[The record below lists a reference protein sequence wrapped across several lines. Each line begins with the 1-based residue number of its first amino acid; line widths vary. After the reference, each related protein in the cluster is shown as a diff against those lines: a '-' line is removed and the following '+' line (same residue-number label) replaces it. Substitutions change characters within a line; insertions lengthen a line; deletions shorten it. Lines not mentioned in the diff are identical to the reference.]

1 MKKRFL
7 SILLSLCMVLS
18 AFPTIAFADEGAPEP
33 SAFTC
38 ETEDAANTDCTVY
51 GADALG
57 DTFTDETTNVFSDET
72 TNVFS
77 DETTNIFSDG
87 AADISSGDLTYNPDD
102 ASHIDITISGFEL
115 GQTPENCKITDIAST
130 DGTSFSTDD
139 VIAVKWYTDNFTNEM
154 GSTDVFAADISYG
167 CYIWLNA
174 NDLTSAPTVD
184 VNGKTQQC
192 SIDQTGTALLIECSF
207 DSLTPDETIDLQN
220 LLDGGG
226 TVTLDKDYTITKRL
240 NVAGTVTLDLNGH
253 VIRMSG
259 NDDTMI
265 NVYGQNTLLTLQD
278 SNPNTEHTGL
288 PDGGVL
294 TGNNGYYGGCVY
306 VNSNGSFT
314 MNGGTIYNCS
324 ASDYG
329 GGASVA
335 SGNFTMNG
343 GTIYN
348 CSAKYGGG
356 ISVNSNDSFTMNGGT
371 IYNCSATVSGSGGLY
386 VGSNDSC
393 TMNGGIINDTVYIE
407 KNGRIQTTNSSG
419 CTEFYGEVTNYGTIS
434 GGIYYGGIQNKS
446 TGSVTEPYYTVSFDL
461 NNGSGSVPTQW
472 FVNVSTASALQP
484 TDPTRDN
491 YQFTGW
497 YNGDTK
503 YDFNEAVTENITLTA
518 KWVTSNV
525 STEDELK
532 DALDEGFTSIKLI
545 DDIQLTS
552 TLDLGKKAITL
563 DLNGHVIRMTGSGS
577 VISVSNSL
585 TLEDN
590 SPDAEHNG
598 ENTSLPAGGVITGG
612 NAIRGGGVYI
622 DSSAT
627 FTMNGGSIYNCSA
640 TAYGGGVYTYSYS
653 SFIMNGGS
661 IQNCSAAGAGGGG
674 VSISDNCTFTMN
686 DGSIRNCT
694 SLFGGGVYSTSE
706 NSTFIMNGGII
717 EDCTASEASR
727 KSDSINNGNIMYAN
741 GGTVKGTVINPGAAI
756 ESTTPDGCTRFYDK
770 VTNSGTI
777 SGGIFYGEVTNS
789 DTISSG
795 IFYGGI
801 QNKNSGTVS
810 EPYYTVS
817 FELNGGS
824 GSVPTQWFVN
834 VSTEPALQPAD
845 AAKDGYTLA
854 GWYNGDT
861 RYNFTEAVT
870 KSITLTAK
878 WVTSNVSTEG
888 EIKDALDEG
897 ITSIKLIDDILLTN
911 TLDLGN
917 KTITLDLNGHVL
929 QMTGSGSVISVS
941 QSLTLEDSSPDA
953 EHNGEN
959 TSLPAGGVITGGN
972 AIRGGGVYIDS
983 SATFTM
989 NGGSIY
995 NCSATAYGGGVYTY
1009 SYSSFIMNGGS
1020 IQNCSAAGAGGG
1032 GVSISDNCTFTMN
1045 DGSIR
1050 NCTSLFGGG
1059 VYSTSE
1065 NSTFIMNGGII
1076 EDCTASEASRKSDS
1090 INNGNIMYA
1099 NGGIVKG
1106 TVINPGGTIE
1116 STNSDGCTRFYDKVT
1131 NSGTISGGIYYSDIQ
1146 NDSTGTVSEPYYTVS
1161 FELNGGSGSV
1171 PTQWFVNVS
1180 TETVLQP
1187 DDPTKE
1193 GSIFAGWYN
1202 GDTIYD
1208 FTESIT
1214 ESITLTAK
1222 WISGNVSSESELKD
1236 ALNAGFTSIKLLGN
1250 IQLSGTLNLS
1260 DKIIT
1265 LDLNGYT
1272 LKGNILM
1279 ADTQAAPK
1287 SILTLID
1294 STPAKGGVL
1303 NGEIELTRG
1312 SYGTASYLYANGG
1325 TITGKVS
1332 LNSYIAHIYCTSS
1345 TPTVFK
1351 GFVGNNGEIHGGVFY
1366 NTTINKSCI
1375 KEKTI
1380 TFKNG
1385 SSVYA
1390 YEVVAADNNTV
1401 EPLSPSVKTGYQ
1413 SFDGWHDGETKYTFG
1428 SPLSED
1434 ITLTAKFTPIT
1445 YDITCDLDEGSA
1457 SNPTSFTVESE
1468 DITLNNPVKAGYT
1481 FTGWSGTGLTG
1492 ENNMSVTIPKGSTGN
1507 RTYTAHFSQN
1517 SYKIVF
1523 DTAGGSDVSEK
1534 TDVKWTDKVLDD
1546 ITAPEWDGWEFTG
1559 WKYGEKTVT
1568 ADTTYAELATD
1579 DAIASITIAAQWK
1592 HINHSWEDIP
1602 AKKASLTEAGYS
1614 AHKECTDCHE
1624 TEGKTEIPQ
1633 IDESSIILD
1642 ETSFIYDGE
1651 AKTPAV
1657 TIKDKAGNVLTKD
1670 TDYTLEYSNNVNA
1683 GTATVTITFEGSYSG
1698 SKDLTF
1704 TIAPKAAPTENVTL
1718 SATKYTY
1725 SGGVMT
1731 PDVKVLDENGNTMP
1745 ADSYTVSY
1753 ASGRKNAG
1761 QYKVTVTFKGNY
1773 SGSKDLYFTIV
1784 PKAVSTEKATLS
1796 TIKYTY
1802 SGGVMTPGVKVLDTN
1817 GNTISSGNYTV
1828 SYASGRKNVG
1838 RYKVTITFKG
1848 NYSGSKALYFT
1859 IVPKAPASAKA
1870 TLTAKY
1876 STTSGYDD
1884 VMFSWDKSTGASGY
1898 TVYYKKSSAS
1908 GYTYLKRTTGTYVYK
1923 KDLSDGIKYNF
1934 KVVPY
1939 YKGTDGTIYASDTYK
1954 TASVYTLKKLSTP
1967 KVKTVKNVVKVAWT
1981 NINGES
1987 GYQISRSTSKTGTKI
2002 VSTYSTTS
2010 GTYKY
2015 VSATKNTTYYYK
2027 VRAFRKVDGKVV
2039 YGPWSNVTKYKR

>member
-1 MKKRFL
+1 
-7 SILLSLCMVLS
+7 
-18 AFPTIAFADEGAPEP
+18 
-33 SAFTC
+33 
-38 ETEDAANTDCTVY
+38 
-51 GADALG
+51 
-57 DTFTDETTNVFSDET
+57 
-72 TNVFS
+72 
-77 DETTNIFSDG
+77 
-87 AADISSGDLTYNPDD
+87 
-102 ASHIDITISGFEL
+102 
-115 GQTPENCKITDIAST
+115 
-130 DGTSFSTDD
+130 
-139 VIAVKWYTDNFTNEM
+139 
-154 GSTDVFAADISYG
+154 
-167 CYIWLNA
+167 
-174 NDLTSAPTVD
+174 
-184 VNGKTQQC
+184 
-192 SIDQTGTALLIECSF
+192 
-207 DSLTPDETIDLQN
+207 
-220 LLDGGG
+220 
-226 TVTLDKDYTITKRL
+226 
-240 NVAGTVTLDLNGH
+240 
-253 VIRMSG
+253 
-259 NDDTMI
+259 
-265 NVYGQNTLLTLQD
+265 
-278 SNPNTEHTGL
+278 
-288 PDGGVL
+288 
-294 TGNNGYYGGCVY
+294 
-306 VNSNGSFT
+306 
-314 MNGGTIYNCS
+314 
-324 ASDYG
+324 
-329 GGASVA
+329 
-335 SGNFTMNG
+335 
-343 GTIYN
+343 
-348 CSAKYGGG
+348 
-356 ISVNSNDSFTMNGGT
+356 
-371 IYNCSATVSGSGGLY
+371 
-386 VGSNDSC
+386 
-393 TMNGGIINDTVYIE
+393 
-407 KNGRIQTTNSSG
+407 
-419 CTEFYGEVTNYGTIS
+419 
-434 GGIYYGGIQNKS
+434 
-446 TGSVTEPYYTVSFDL
+446 
-461 NNGSGSVPTQW
+461 
-472 FVNVSTASALQP
+472 
-484 TDPTRDN
+484 
-491 YQFTGW
+491 
-497 YNGDTK
+497 
-503 YDFNEAVTENITLTA
+503 
-518 KWVTSNV
+518 
-525 STEDELK
+525 
-532 DALDEGFTSIKLI
+532 
-545 DDIQLTS
+545 
-552 TLDLGKKAITL
+552 
-563 DLNGHVIRMTGSGS
+563 
-577 VISVSNSL
+577 
-585 TLEDN
+585 
-590 SPDAEHNG
+590 
-598 ENTSLPAGGVITGG
+598 
-612 NAIRGGGVYI
+612 
-622 DSSAT
+622 
-627 FTMNGGSIYNCSA
+627 
-640 TAYGGGVYTYSYS
+640 
-653 SFIMNGGS
+653 
-661 IQNCSAAGAGGGG
+661 
-674 VSISDNCTFTMN
+674 
-686 DGSIRNCT
+686 
-694 SLFGGGVYSTSE
+694 
-706 NSTFIMNGGII
+706 MNGGII

-972 AIRGGGVYIDS
+972 AIKGGGVYIDS

-995 NCSATAYGGGVYTY
+995 NCSATEYGGGVYIDRSAT
-1009 SYSSFIMNGGS
+1009 FTMNGGS
-1020 IQNCSAAGAGGG
+1020 IQNCSAARAGGG
-1032 GVSISDNCTFTMN
+1032 GVSIFDNCTFTMN

-1546 ITAPEWDGWEFTG
+1546 ITAPEWDGWVFTG

-1753 ASGRKNAG
+1753 ASGRKDAG

-1773 SGSKDLYFTIV
+1773 SGNKDLYFTIA
-1784 PKAVSTEKATLS
+1784 PKPISTEKATLS

-1967 KVKTVKNVVKVAWT
+1967 KVSTVKNVVKVAWT